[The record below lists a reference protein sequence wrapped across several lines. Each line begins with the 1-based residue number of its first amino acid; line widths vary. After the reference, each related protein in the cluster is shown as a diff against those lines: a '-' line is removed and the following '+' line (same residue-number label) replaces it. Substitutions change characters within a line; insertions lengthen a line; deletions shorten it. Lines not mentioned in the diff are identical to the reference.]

1 MGSSG
6 KTNRNSIR
14 MITAQPDEQM
24 GSLNI
29 CIHRREQMGSPK
41 LSQFHPSLA
50 RKPPCDLLHA
60 PSKAIKREKLA
71 RRTTSQ
77 IVVLV
82 LGMGLSASP
91 AIAAAKKV
99 SILFS
104 GRVPAL
110 CDHKN
115 SRNQSERSSSLA
127 RRTLRTQKPIGSTGQ
142 RLTTCLVY

>member
-6 KTNRNSIR
+6 KPNRNSIK

-24 GSLNI
+24 GSLNT
-29 CIHRREQMGSPK
+29 CVHRREQMGSPK

-50 RKPPCDLLHA
+50 RKPPCNLLHA

-77 IVVLV
+77 IVVCL
-82 LGMGLSASP
+82 LGISFSASP
-91 AIAAAKKV
+91 AIAAADNV

-104 GRVPAL
+104 GRVPDL
-110 CDHKN
+110 CDHKD
-115 SRNQSERSSSLA
+115 SKNQSERASSLA
-127 RRTLRTQKPIGSTGQ
+127 RRTLRTQKPIGSNSQ
-142 RLTTCLVY
+142 RLSTCLVY